1 MTDDRFLRA
10 CLRAAFHVAW
20 TAAECFPRARFLCV
34 AVALRLNAALA
45 LRESLDPL
53 RRHAPPPG
61 VDPRPN

>member
-20 TAAECFPRARFLCV
+20 TAAEVFPRARFL
-34 AVALRLNAALA
+34 ALPLALRLSAELA
-45 LRESLDPL
+45 VRESRDPL
-53 RRHAPPPG
+53 RHAPPPG